1 MVTCQAENV
10 FGTRVAQVK
19 LIVFGECVSVFL
31 PPGDINKASVLYCT
45 LERNRMLCKISNTV
59 RMEITV

>member
-19 LIVFGECVSVFL
+19 LIVFGEFVFL
-31 PPGDINKASVLYCT
+31 SYCQ
-45 LERNRMLCKISNTV
+45 
-59 RMEITV
+59 EILIKLLRYIAL